1 MLEISDLESRV
12 RAAIEGA
19 DVKVDTDGYY
29 YNFKVISHTF
39 EGLNQVKRQ
48 QMVYAA
54 LNDLIADGSLHAVNI
69 KTQTPEEST

>member
-1 MLEISDLESRV
+1 VLDPKDLENRV
-12 RAAIEGA
+12 REAIPNA
-19 DVKVDTDGYY
+19 DVQVGTDGYY
-29 YNFKVISHTF
+29 FNFQVISTEF

-69 KTQTPEEST
+69 KAQTPSESA

>member
-1 MLEISDLESRV
+1 MLDISDLESRV
-12 RAAIEGA
+12 RDSIDGA
-19 DVKVDTDGYY
+19 EVKVDTDGYY
-29 YNFKVISHTF
+29 YNFFVVSDSF

-69 KTQTPEEST
+69 KTQTPAESA

>member
-1 MLEISDLESRV
+1 MLDISDLESRV
-12 RAAIEGA
+12 RAVIEGA
-19 DVKVDTDGYY
+19 DVSVDTDGYY
-29 YNFKVISHTF
+29 YNFSVVSNTF

>member
-1 MLEISDLESRV
+1 MLDISDLEARV
-12 RAAIEGA
+12 RSSIDGA
-19 DVKVDTDGYY
+19 EVVVDTDGYY
-29 YNFKVISHTF
+29 YNFAVVSTSF

-69 KTQTPEEST
+69 KTRTPSESV

>member
-12 RAAIEGA
+12 RNAINDA
-19 DVKVDTDGYY
+19 DVVVDTDGYY
-29 YNFKVISHTF
+29 YNFKVVSNSF
-39 EGLNQVKRQ
+39 NGLNQVKRQ

-69 KTQTPEEST
+69 KTQTPEESE